1 MTAGIYIVVT
11 TERGQLTVDGPLENL
26 EHLLSAI
33 FKTNGASMVPLAPC
47 TFDVREK
54 EAVHA

>member
-1 MTAGIYIVVT
+1 MTTGIYIVVT

-26 EHLLSAI
+26 EHLLSAL
-33 FKTNGASMVPLAPC
+33 FKTNGASMAPLAPC
-47 TFDVREK
+47 TFDTQEG